1 METSG
6 ILKQHISINEIA
18 EANEVSLSTVY
29 RVMRGA
35 EKNRNPRH
43 LRVRAMLANAGYLPG
58 SKQIFS
64 PLLLVALPGL
74 SSHSFALIN
83 FIRNICAKNGIE
95 LILSLFN
102 TYEQELRSR
111 PISGIISLAEIDSPS
126 DVPCVY
132 LNIRD
137 ITGKHSSVCVNHFQ
151 NILNIFTY
159 VKSLGFRRIGYFS
172 DYQQLSRQR
181 YLKCGLISLPM
192 LYELS
197 NLEFNQELIY
207 DEQLSPETHHAAC
220 HRAAE
225 YFARLK
231 PRPEAVIMHGDIY
244 APSFIQAIQELGVR
258 VPEEICVA
266 AVDDSAKYPLPH
278 DSTDDPLVIQLST
291 EISRSK
297 NISIIHAVSPLREM
311 AEAAVDLLKEHIRD
325 PGFGARQVTI
335 EPGISNPSLTN
346 NQASKLN

>member
-43 LRVRAMLANAGYLPG
+43 RRVRAMLANAGYLPG

-64 PLLLVALPGL
+64 PLLLVAMPGL
-74 SSHSFALIN
+74 SAHNYALIN
-83 FIRNICAKNGIE
+83 FVREICERNGIE

-102 TYEQELRSR
+102 TYEQEVRSR
-111 PISGIISLAEIDSPS
+111 PISGIISLTEINCPP

-137 ITGKHSSVCVNHFQ
+137 MTGRHSAVCVNHFQ
-151 NILNIFTY
+151 NILKIFNY
-159 VKSLGFRRIGYFS
+159 VKSLGFRRIGYFN
-172 DYQQLSRQR
+172 DYRQLYRQR
-181 YLKCGLISLPM
+181 YLKSGLISLQM

-197 NLEFNQELIY
+197 NLEFKEELIY
-207 DEQLSPETHHAAC
+207 AEQISLETHHAAC
-220 HRAAE
+220 RRAAE
-225 YFARLK
+225 YFVCLK

-244 APSFIQAIQELGVR
+244 APSFIQSTRELGVR

-266 AVDDSAKYPLPH
+266 AVDDSANYQLPH
-278 DSTDDPLVIQLST
+278 DSADDPVVIQLSD
-291 EISRSK
+291 EINKSK
-297 NISIIHAVSPLREM
+297 NISVIHAATPLREM
-311 AEAAVDLLKEHIRD
+311 AEAAIDLLKEHIKNPDFR
-325 PGFGARQVTI
+325 ARQIII
-335 EPGISNPSLTN
+335 EPGISDPTLTN
-346 NQASKLN
+346 NQTSKI

>member
-18 EANEVSLSTVY
+18 EANKVSLSTVY

-35 EKNRNPRH
+35 GKNHNPRH

-58 SKQIFS
+58 NKQIFS

-74 SSHSFALIN
+74 SSHNFALIN
-83 FIRNICAKNGIE
+83 FIREICEKNGIE

-111 PISGIISLAEIDSPS
+111 PISGVISLTEINCPP

-137 ITGKHSSVCVNHFQ
+137 MTGRHSVVCVDHFQ
-151 NILNIFTY
+151 NILKIFNY
-159 VKSLGFRRIGYFS
+159 VKSLGFRRIGYFN
-172 DYQQLSRQR
+172 DYKQLNRQR
-181 YLKCGLISLPM
+181 YLKSGLISLQM
-192 LYELS
+192 LYEL
-197 NLEFNQELIY
+197 NNIEFKPEMIY

-220 HRAAE
+220 RRAAE
-225 YFARLK
+225 YFASLK

-244 APSFIQAIQELGVR
+244 APSFIQAIRELGVR

-278 DSTDDPLVIQLST
+278 DSTDDPFVVQLSA
-291 EISRSK
+291 EINQSK
-297 NISIIHAVSPLREM
+297 NISVIHAVSPLREM
-311 AEAAVDLLKEHIRD
+311 AEAAVDLLKEHIRN
-325 PGFGARQVTI
+325 PEFRAQQVTI

-346 NQASKLN
+346 NQTLN